1 VTLKLIVGGDGVIGR
16 ALAENWR
23 LQGTLF
29 HSTTRIKHQ
38 TSGKRPFLDLECPFS
53 PPTTDDYSAVVLL
66 AAITNT
72 NWCEAHPQESN
83 LINVDRT
90 LSLAKYYS
98 ERGSHIIFPS
108 STQVFDG
115 SRPYYAPLDPVN
127 PVTEYGRQKVAAEKV
142 IMGLPRSTILRLPK
156 LNYPESPLL
165 AEWKRKLLSGQSIQ
179 PLSDAFISLVDIEE
193 VVKAISEII
202 VDQKF
207 GILHLSGS
215 KEISYADYAE
225 HLCKVLGIRTEL
237 VEPHSIQGNRL
248 ILRHSSLAEA

>member
-16 ALAENWR
+16 ALAENWQ

-38 TSGKRPFLDLECPFS
+38 ASDKRPFLDLECPFS

-66 AAITNT
+66 AAKTNT

-90 LSLAKYYS
+90 LSLAKHYS
-98 ERGSHIIFPS
+98 ERGSHIIFLS

-115 SRPYYAPLDPVN
+115 SRPYYSPLDQVN
-127 PVTEYGRQKVAAEKV
+127 PITEYGRQKVAAEKV
-142 IMGLPRSTILRLPK
+142 IMGLRRSTILRLPK
-156 LNYPESPLL
+156 LNYPEAPIL
-165 AEWKRKLLSGQSIQ
+165 AEWKRKLASGQSIQ
-179 PLSDAFISLVDIEE
+179 PLSDVFISLVNIEE
-193 VVKAISEII
+193 VVKAINDIV
-202 VDQKF
+202 VDQKC

-215 KEISYADYAE
+215 AEISYADYAE
-225 HLCKVLGIRTEL
+225 HLCRTLDIQTEL
-237 VEPHSIQGNRL
+237 VEPRSSHGNRF
-248 ILRHSSLAEA
+248 ILRHSSLSES